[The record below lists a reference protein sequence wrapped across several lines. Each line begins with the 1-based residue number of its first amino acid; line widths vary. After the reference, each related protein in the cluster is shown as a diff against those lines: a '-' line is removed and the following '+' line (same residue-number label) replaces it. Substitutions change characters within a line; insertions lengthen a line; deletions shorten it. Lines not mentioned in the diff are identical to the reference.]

1 MPTAPDTRPCYNLF
15 RWKISWS
22 ELTLTVAELK
32 EDELFFSEVD
42 SALGLLITTKWE
54 ETSCCGTNFLNVS
67 ADSTSRYLAMA
78 LFGFV

>member
-1 MPTAPDTRPCYNLF
+1 
-15 RWKISWS
+15 
-22 ELTLTVAELK
+22 VAELK